1 MWFLE
6 IYKEYTNNGWN
17 RQTMFFV
24 NISKYFYFVFHLKSK
39 FDLGSGVNKWD
50 PFLLL
55 YREVA
60 LNLIIITYIF
70 NVKFEEKIYY
80 EGLILVK

>member
-1 MWFLE
+1 M
-6 IYKEYTNNGWN
+6 
-17 RQTMFFV
+17 
-24 NISKYFYFVFHLKSK
+24 KSK

-70 NVKFEEKIYY
+70 NVKFEEKIYF